1 MRVLIHGI
9 DFFPVKVGIGKYTG
23 EMAEWLVLRGHEV
36 RMVTTA
42 PHFPQWKVFEGYS
55 SRKFTRGMW
64 LPGNGSSG
72 SLRVT
77 RCPIWIP
84 REARGWQRILYLMSF
99 ALSSVPPMLRQIFW
113 RPDLILT
120 IEPTLFCAPHVLFVA
135 KLTGSSTWLHVQ
147 DFEVDAAFRV
157 GGLSSLG
164 LQHLGQVAERFLT
177 SKFDRVSTISDR
189 MVERLP
195 AKGVDSSKCV
205 LFPNW
210 VDTSSI
216 YPLPTAGPLRQELG
230 IPQQSIVALFS
241 GSMGMKHG
249 LNLLVE
255 ASRRLVS
262 RSDIHFVF
270 CGDGPYREVLQ
281 QEKRD
286 NVSMLPL
293 QPADRLNELLNLA
306 DLHLLP
312 QLAEASDLVM
322 PSKLTGMMAS
332 GRAVIAT
339 AHAGTQISTVLEGRG
354 VVTTPGDVDAFVAAI
369 VQLADD
375 ANLRRRMGEAARC
388 YAVENMD
395 RGEILNRFEKS
406 MMAIC
411 GSSQLGDD
419 KSLSASGEGR
429 QPLCQAEQALPSK
442 RHIPG
447 VGEDVSH
454 AE

>member
-9 DFFPVKVGIGKYTG
+9 DFSPVKVGIGKYTG
-23 EMAEWLVLRGHEV
+23 EMAEWLAMRGHEV
-36 RMVTTA
+36 RVVTTA

-55 SRKFTRGMW
+55 SRRFSREIW
-64 LPGNGSSG
+64 LPGNGASG
-72 SLRVT
+72 TLRVT
-77 RCPIWIP
+77 RCPVWIP
-84 REARGWQRILYLMSF
+84 REPRGWSRILYLASF
-99 ALSSVPPMLRQIFW
+99 ALSSALPMLMQVFW
-113 RPDLILT
+113 RPDMILM

-135 KLTGSSTWLHVQ
+135 KLTGSGAWLHVQ
-147 DFEVDAAFRV
+147 DFEVDAAFQL
-157 GGLSSLG
+157 GGLSSRG
-164 LQHLGQVAERFLT
+164 LKRLAQAAERFLT
-177 SKFDRVSTISDR
+177 SKFDRVSTISHR

-195 AKGVDSSKCV
+195 VKGVDPSKSI

-210 VDTSSI
+210 VDTSAI
-216 YPLPTAGPLRQELG
+216 YPLPAASGLRLELG
-230 IPQQSIVALFS
+230 IPEHVIVALYS

-249 LNLLVE
+249 LKLLVD
-255 ASRRLVS
+255 ASRRLAS

-281 QEKRD
+281 EEKLQ

-354 VVTTPGDVDAFVAAI
+354 IVTTPGDVNAFVSAI
-369 VQLADD
+369 TQLAED
-375 ANLRRRMGEAARC
+375 ANLRRRMGEAARH
-388 YAVENMD
+388 YAVENME
-395 RGEILNRFEKS
+395 RGEILSRFEMS
-406 MMAIC
+406 IMEIY
-411 GSSQLGDD
+411 GRSQLGVDE
-419 KSLSASGEGR
+419 SLSPTGKGR
-429 QPLCQAEQALPSK
+429 QPLSRADQSLPSK
-442 RHIPG
+442 RHIPA
-447 VGEDVSH
+447 VGKDISH

>member
-9 DFFPVKVGIGKYTG
+9 DFSPVKVGIGKYTG
-23 EMAEWLVLRGHEV
+23 EMAEWLALRGHELRV
-36 RMVTTA
+36 VTTA
-42 PHFPQWKVFEGYS
+42 PHFPQWKVYEGYS
-55 SRKFTRGMW
+55 SGRFSREMW
-64 LPGNGSSG
+64 LHGSGPGGSV
-72 SLRVT
+72 RVT
-77 RCPIWIP
+77 RCPFWLP
-84 REARGWQRILYLMSF
+84 GEPRGWKRILYLASF
-99 ALSSVPPMLRQIFW
+99 AISSAPPMLRQIFW

-147 DFEVDAAFRV
+147 DFEVDAAFQL
-157 GGLSSLG
+157 GGLSSRR
-164 LQHLGQVAERFLT
+164 LQRWSQVVERFLT
-177 SKFDRVSTISDR
+177 SRFNRVSSISHR

-195 AKGVDSSKCV
+195 AKGVDPSKCV

-216 YPLPTAGPLRQELG
+216 YPLPAASAFRQELG
-230 IPQQSIVALFS
+230 IPEQTIVALYS

-249 LNLLVE
+249 LKLLVE
-255 ASRRLVS
+255 ASRRLAS

-270 CGDGPYREVLQ
+270 CGDGPYREILE
-281 QEKRD
+281 QEKLH
-286 NVSMLPL
+286 NVTMLPL
-293 QPADRLNELLNLA
+293 QPAERLNELLNLA

-354 VVTTPGDVDAFVAAI
+354 VVTPPGDVDAFVAAM
-369 VQLADD
+369 VRLAEDTD
-375 ANLRRRMGEAARC
+375 LRLRMGEAARR

-395 RGEILNRFEKS
+395 RGEILNRFEQS
-406 MMAIC
+406 MMEIC
-411 GSSQLGDD
+411 GSFLLGVD
-419 KSLSASGEGR
+419 KSLSAAGEGR
-429 QPLCQAEQALPSK
+429 EPLSQSDLSLRQSGAARE
-442 RHIPG
+442 
-447 VGEDVSH
+447 
-454 AE
+454 

>member
-1 MRVLIHGI
+1 MRLLIHGI
-9 DFFPVKVGIGKYTG
+9 DFSPVKVGIGKYTG
-23 EMAEWLVLRGHEV
+23 EMAEWLAMRGHEV
-36 RMVTTA
+36 RVVTTA

-55 SRKFTRGMW
+55 SRRFSREMW

-77 RCPIWIP
+77 RCPVWIP
-84 REARGWQRILYLMSF
+84 REPRGWKRILYLAGF
-99 ALSSVPPMLRQIFW
+99 AISSVPPMLKQILW
-113 RPDLILT
+113 HPDLILT

-135 KLTGSSTWLHVQ
+135 KLTGSSAWLHVQ
-147 DFEVDAAFRV
+147 DFEVDAAFQV
-157 GGLSSLG
+157 GGLSSRG
-164 LQHLGQVAERFLT
+164 LNRLAQAAERFLT
-177 SKFDRVSTISDR
+177 SRFDRVSTISDR
-189 MVERLP
+189 MLERLP

-216 YPLPTAGPLRQELG
+216 YPLPAAGGLRQELG
-230 IPQQSIVALFS
+230 IPEQTIVALYS

-249 LNLLVE
+249 LKLLVE
-255 ASRRLVS
+255 ASRRLAS
-262 RSDIHFVF
+262 RSNIHFVF

-281 QEKRD
+281 QEKRH

-354 VVTTPGDVDAFVAAI
+354 VVTTPGDVDAFVSAI

-375 ANLRRRMGEAARC
+375 ANLRRRMSEAARR

-395 RGEILNRFEKS
+395 RGEILSRFEKS
-406 MMAIC
+406 IVEIC
-411 GSSQLGDD
+411 GRSQLGVD
-419 KSLSASGEGR
+419 KNFSATGKGR
-429 QPLCQAEQALPSK
+429 QPLSQADQSLPSK
-442 RHIPG
+442 RHITN
-447 VGEDVSH
+447 VGKDISH